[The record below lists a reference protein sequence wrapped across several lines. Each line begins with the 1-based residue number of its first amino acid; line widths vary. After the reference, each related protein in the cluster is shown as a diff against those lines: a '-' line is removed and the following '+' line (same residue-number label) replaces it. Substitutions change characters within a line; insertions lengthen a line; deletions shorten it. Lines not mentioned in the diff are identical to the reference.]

1 MNAEIITIG
10 DEILIGQIVD
20 TNSVWIASELNSI
33 GINVLQITSISD
45 NPLHL
50 EEALDNASKRAEL
63 VLMTGGLGPTKDDRT
78 KNVLVSY
85 FSSRLIIHE
94 PTLNHIKSFF
104 SRHGQEITQLNAD
117 QALVPECCTVLSN
130 TVGTAPG
137 MWFEKGG
144 ILFISMPGVP
154 FEMKKLMKDEII
166 PRLVKLNKGKA
177 IIHHTIQTVGI
188 PESFLAKR
196 LEGWESSLPEYIHL
210 AYLPSPGIV
219 KLRLSA
225 FGTDQQILESE
236 VQNQV
241 NKLEKIIP
249 DSIFGYGEVTL
260 AEVVGTLLL
269 KKNSTVAVAE
279 SCTGGLISHEI
290 TSIPGSSKWYKG
302 SVVAYSNEIKER
314 VLHVEASVLT
324 EHGAVCEPVVLQ
336 MANGV
341 RKIMDTEYG
350 IATSGIAGPDGGSP
364 EKPVGTVWIA
374 VSGPDGNKS
383 AVFNF
388 ANNRERNIIRS
399 SQTALDMLRLM
410 LKE

>member
-20 TNSVWIASELNSI
+20 TNSAWIASELNSI

-94 PTLNHIKSFF
+94 PTLNHIKSIF
-104 SRHGQEITQLNAD
+104 SQRGQEITKLNAD
-117 QALVPECCTVLSN
+117 QALVPECCTVISN

-137 MWFEKGG
+137 MWFEKDG

-154 FEMKKLMKDEII
+154 FEMKKLMKDEIL

-196 LEGWESSLPEYIHL
+196 LEEWESSLPEHIHL

-219 KLRLSA
+219 RLRLSA

-249 DSIFGYGEVTL
+249 DAIFGYGEVTL

-290 TSIPGSSKWYKG
+290 TSIPGSSKWYNG

-324 EHGAVCEPVVLQ
+324 EHGAVSEPVVVQ

-341 RKIMDTEYG
+341 RKIMNTEYG